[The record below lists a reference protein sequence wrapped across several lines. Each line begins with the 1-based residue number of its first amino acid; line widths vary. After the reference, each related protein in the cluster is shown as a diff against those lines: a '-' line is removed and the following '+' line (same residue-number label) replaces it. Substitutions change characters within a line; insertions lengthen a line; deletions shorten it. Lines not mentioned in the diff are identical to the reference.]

1 MKDLFKGD
9 MMINLIKLSFD
20 IGDLTINAF
29 NAIIE
34 SDIIINY
41 DNIDLD
47 DLDSYIRDKEIILRQ
62 EDESEEDSNVYS
74 NIKKGYSLIEL
85 AISKSYNNVT
95 VICSNSSNI
104 YGIANLLIQISSK
117 HEDVELKIYP
127 GVSPIDY
134 SSAVL
139 GAPLNDFAAIDLNN
153 PIESSNELE
162 NKIKMAL
169 ENDFV
174 LFVHNLKGNE
184 FISNEDQNNN
194 YNRLK
199 EIVSDFNEDLLVGIV
214 NDNYS
219 YEICKFKDIRD
230 EVINESSTFGIMR
243 FLLLPLLPMC
253 RWSDWR

>member
-1 MKDLFKGD
+1 MHSLFSNEELNNTFNLFLNKLLNFNFSSLWNLNLYFKIQKMKDLFKGD

-74 NIKKGYSLIEL
+74 NLKKGYSLIEL
-85 AISKSYNNVT
+85 AISKSYNNNVT

-162 NKIKMAL
+162 NKIKWLWKMI
-169 ENDFV
+169 
-174 LFVHNLKGNE
+174 LFYL
-184 FISNEDQNNN
+184 FTTL
-194 YNRLK
+194 R
-199 EIVSDFNEDLLVGIV
+199 EIKVF
-214 NDNYS
+214 
-219 YEICKFKDIRD
+219 
-230 EVINESSTFGIMR
+230 
-243 FLLLPLLPMC
+243 
-253 RWSDWR
+253 